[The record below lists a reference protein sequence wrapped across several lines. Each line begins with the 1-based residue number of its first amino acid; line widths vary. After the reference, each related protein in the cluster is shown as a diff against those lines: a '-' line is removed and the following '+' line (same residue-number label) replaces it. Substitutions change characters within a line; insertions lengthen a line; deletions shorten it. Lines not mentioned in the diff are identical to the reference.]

1 MFLFELKHVTKTF
14 KINKT
19 SFNAVDDVSLKLPS
33 NGLVSIVGKS
43 GCGKST
49 LLNLL
54 IGIEKI
60 SKGEILFKNKR
71 INKFSKKQ
79 FSRYRLESVSMV
91 YQHYNLLNDLSVIE
105 NVELPLLI
113 QGKRKAKDEARRLL
127 TEFHLEQFQN
137 SKVSE
142 LSGGEKQRIAIL
154 RALIT
159 NPEVILCD
167 EPTGALDEANS
178 ELVMKELHRISKEKL
193 VLLVS
198 HNMELVNKYSDR
210 IITLKDGK
218 VISDES
224 HHEVFEVDKKCEKRS
239 KYKESWIKLF
249 VRSLFKRNLFKI
261 IFSFLSLLIGFLA
274 IFIGVGFINGSEI
287 SQKEAIEHNLS
298 IGYATV
304 SETSYYT
311 VNNSPLEFKKNIR
324 PSVTLIDEYLGSEEN
339 IRIKP
344 NLNYFFSPF
353 PNGYF
358 HNKRIDKFEMVPLL
372 NEFLEYNKFYCGIA
386 GDFFDKTITNVVV
399 NNEFVQ
405 EIGIEKNEAIGEI
418 ISIDFSTTVSYS
430 TKDLEN
436 PFVKDNFLYKIDLKV
451 VDVISE
457 FSFMNS
463 PKIYYSYDALESY
476 LKNEYL
482 SSISQ
487 HLKRQVSVYDFVNE
501 ANDNSPESSYSSF
514 LFLTRVN
521 EYEKLFSI
529 IEKNSKNNE
538 KLQIDSVVYEISNSY
553 KTFNSSFKDALAFF
567 LGIGFVGVLFILG
580 MVSLSNF
587 LENKKTSAV
596 LTCLGVR
603 EKSISKIHIFLN
615 LTVSISSFLCAF
627 VLSIPI
633 QNLLNS
639 FVSKK
644 FGLVKLI
651 SIPFKSFLG
660 IDFGFLIIGILIT
673 IFSTLLFTLLPI
685 MVYKRFSISEE
696 LRDE

>member
-71 INKFSKKQ
+71 IDKFSKKQ
-79 FSRYRLESVSMV
+79 FSRYRLESISMV
-91 YQHYNLLNDLSVIE
+91 YQHYNLLNELSVIE

-113 QGKRKAKDEARRLL
+113 QGKRKAKDVARRLL

-178 ELVMKELHRISKEKL
+178 ELVMKELRRISKEKL

-210 IITLKDGK
+210 IIELKDGK
-218 VISDES
+218 VISDKS
-224 HHEVFEVDKKCEKRS
+224 LHEVIEIDKKYEKRS

-249 VRSLFKRNLFKI
+249 VRSLFKKNLFKI
-261 IFSFLSLLIGFLA
+261 MFSFLSLLIGFLA
-274 IFIGVGFINGSEI
+274 IFVGVGFINGSEI

-372 NEFLEYNKFYCGIA
+372 NEFLEYNKFYGGIA

-399 NNEFVQ
+399 NNEFLQ
-405 EIGIEKNEAIGEI
+405 EIGVEKNEAIGEI

-436 PFVKDNFLYKIDLKV
+436 PFVKDNFLYKIDLKI

-487 HLKRQVSVYDFVNE
+487 HLERQVSVYDFVKE

-529 IEKNSKNNE
+529 IEKNSKSNE

-553 KTFNSSFKDALAFF
+553 KTFNSSFKDALTFF

-615 LTVSISSFLCAF
+615 LSVSISSFLCALG
-627 VLSIPI
+627 LSVPI
-633 QNLLNS
+633 QNLLNT
-639 FVSKK
+639 FVCKK